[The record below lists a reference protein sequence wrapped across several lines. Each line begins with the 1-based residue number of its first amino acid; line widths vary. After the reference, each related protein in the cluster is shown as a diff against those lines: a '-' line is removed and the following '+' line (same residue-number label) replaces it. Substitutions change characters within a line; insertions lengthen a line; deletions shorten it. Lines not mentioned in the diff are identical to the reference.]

1 MNNAIDRKQ
10 IEFEDDIVI
19 VYDESGKEIYKGAE
33 DYEIM
38 KDEPWKWSSK
48 EKSYSLGELTIICL
62 DI

>member
-48 EKSYSLGELTIICL
+48 EKSYSLGE
-62 DI
+62 